1 MTLEQYNKILH
12 DINSQIETLQQSRT
26 ALIEQN
32 QEHIKKQIE
41 KRQETDRKWFV
52 KNFDVFWNNRHK
64 FGKDTPNADIII
76 DFLYLYSNRSKF
88 FSHIS
93 ISDLI
98 ALWDLG
104 YKYKGYPI
112 MEYTNSPF
120 AHKLTYIKDA
130 KLVTVTGFREE
141 SLGFSPLLRSIL
153 EYLCSHKIISS
164 DFEEYKTIKEMK
176 IILAN

>member
-1 MTLEQYNKILH
+1 
-12 DINSQIETLQQSRT
+12 
-26 ALIEQN
+26 
-32 QEHIKKQIE
+32 
-41 KRQETDRKWFV
+41 
-52 KNFDVFWNNRHK
+52 
-64 FGKDTPNADIII
+64 
-76 DFLYLYSNRSKF
+76 
-88 FSHIS
+88 
-93 ISDLI
+93 
-98 ALWDLG
+98 
-104 YKYKGYPI
+104 